1 VVNCAFPLVLTMIAL
16 RGRSPETVVGLSAF
30 AQSVGYLIAIP
41 GPILIGVLHDVSGG
55 WRLPL
60 GLMVALMVP
69 QLVAG
74 VVAGRDRQV

>member
-1 VVNCAFPLVLTMIAL
+1 VV
-16 RGRSPETVVGLSAF
+16 RLSAF
-30 AQSVGYLIAIP
+30 AQGVGYLMAIP

-60 GLMVALMVP
+60 GLMVGLMVP

-74 VVAGRDRQV
+74 LVAGRDRQV